1 MLVLENETL
10 KRENEINRRKSTESN
25 NRPLLEAA
33 HQINDLKLEVMH
45 FSKLNQELER
55 NIETA
60 MKEFEPMVQTNQELL
75 QIKANLEEH
84 ITRVEN

>member
-1 MLVLENETL
+1 
-10 KRENEINRRKSTESN
+10 
-25 NRPLLEAA
+25 
-33 HQINDLKLEVMH
+33 MH